1 MSRAMIDGRARRAC
15 WLGAGATL
23 IAVACVAP
31 AARAQGLQL
40 TGPLAGAP
48 AVSREELYA
57 TSDSGRSSKREARIV
72 MPTGHLE
79 VAGEMAFLMS
89 KASPYAE
96 RLALTDLALFRLN
109 LRRSFADWLE
119 LYGGADLLPKQ
130 PTSTHASPF
139 QGAHLGAQAE
149 YAKGLGAALGVAVGP
164 LFGADGVFYRA
175 GPGLSWK
182 PVVSEYLRFVLG
194 AGNAWTILDY
204 RGTTSRAFWLGEVVT
219 HAETQIGDRN
229 ASMWVGM
236 DYAVPFASRPHA
248 SAPDPERGYLNPQV
262 RLNLEVGGT
271 LSLHAD
277 GWDVYACYTIVDR
290 GELDKPETTLPIL
303 DGGFDQQQ
311 IAIGVEYRFEPKRQ
325 HGDSA
330 W

>member
-1 MSRAMIDGRARRAC
+1 
-15 WLGAGATL
+15 
-23 IAVACVAP
+23 
-31 AARAQGLQL
+31 
-40 TGPLAGAP
+40 
-48 AVSREELYA
+48 
-57 TSDSGRSSKREARIV
+57 
-72 MPTGHLE
+72 MPSGHLE

-89 KASPYAE
+89 QASPYAE
-96 RLALTDLALFRLN
+96 RLGLTDLALFRVN
-109 LRRSFADWLE
+109 LRRSFADWFE
-119 LYGGADLLPKQ
+119 LYAGGELLPKQ
-130 PTSTHASPF
+130 PTSTHASAF
-139 QGAHLGAQAE
+139 EGVHFGAQAE
-149 YAKGLGAALGVAVGP
+149 FAKGFGAALGIAVGP
-164 LFGADGVFYRA
+164 LFGADGVFYRT

-182 PVVSEYLRFVLG
+182 PTVSDYLRFVVG

-204 RGTTSRAFWLGEVVT
+204 RGTTSSAFWLGEVVT
-219 HAETQIGDRN
+219 HAETQFGDNN

-248 SAPDPERGYLNPQV
+248 SAPDPERRYLNPQV

-277 GWDVYACYTIVDR
+277 GWDVYASYTFVDR

-311 IAIGVEYRFEPKRQ
+311 IAIGVEYRFEPKRR
-325 HGDSA
+325 HDEPA